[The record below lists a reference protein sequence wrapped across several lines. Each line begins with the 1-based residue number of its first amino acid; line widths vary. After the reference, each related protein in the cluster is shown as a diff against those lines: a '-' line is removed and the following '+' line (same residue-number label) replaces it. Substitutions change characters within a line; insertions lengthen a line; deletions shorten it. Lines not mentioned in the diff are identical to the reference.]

1 VSPEYTHTE
10 IQIRSLQKLSVN
22 RGFLKKVASR
32 ALFHEKM
39 HQDKEVSIVLVDNRM
54 IKQLN
59 EKFRGISEA
68 TDVLAFP
75 LGGEFS
81 STENLLGE
89 IVISVGRAK
98 EAAKEGGHRLKEELA
113 LLVVHGILHLLGYV
127 DEKKKEREIMRNKE
141 GKILESLGIKIDPVR
156 DKISNGVKIKKE
168 ATNEVAS
175 QE

>member
-1 VSPEYTHTE
+1 MVK
-10 IQIRSLQKLSVN
+10 R
-22 RGFLKKVASR
+22 
-32 ALFHEKM
+32 
-39 HQDKEVSIVLVDNRM
+39 IVLVDNKM

-89 IVISVGRAK
+89 IVISVERAK

-113 LLVVHGILHLLGYV
+113 LLVVHGILHLLGHA

-141 GKILESLGIKIDPVR
+141 GKILESLGIKIE
-156 DKISNGVKIKKE
+156 I
-168 ATNEVAS
+168 
-175 QE
+175 

>member
-1 VSPEYTHTE
+1 VNPEHTYTK
-10 IQIRSLQKLSVN
+10 IQIRSLLNLQVN
-22 RGFLKKVASR
+22 IRFLKKVASG
-32 ALFHEKM
+32 ALFHEQVHK
-39 HQDKEVSIVLVDNRM
+39 DKEVSIVLVDNKT

-59 EKFRGISEA
+59 DKFRGISEA

-89 IVISVGRAK
+89 IVISVERAK

-113 LLVVHGILHLLGYV
+113 LLVVHGILHLLGHA

-141 GKILESLGIKIDPVR
+141 GKILESLGIKINPVR
-156 DKISNGVKIKKE
+156 DKISNGVKI
-168 ATNEVAS
+168 
-175 QE
+175 

>member
-1 VSPEYTHTE
+1 
-10 IQIRSLQKLSVN
+10 
-22 RGFLKKVASR
+22 
-32 ALFHEKM
+32 
-39 HQDKEVSIVLVDNRM
+39 VSIVLVDNRV

-89 IVISVGRAK
+89 IVISVERAK
-98 EAAKEGGHRLKEELA
+98 EAAKKGGHRLKEELA
-113 LLVVHGILHLLGYV
+113 LLVVHGILHLLGYA

-141 GKILESLGIKIDPVR
+141 GKILKSLGIKIE
-156 DKISNGVKIKKE
+156 I
-168 ATNEVAS
+168 
-175 QE
+175 